1 MSTDVTPI
9 QVGPPARPERARN
22 RHAIPSW
29 VLKTTMAVSG
39 ALWAAFLAIHLFGN
53 L

>member
-9 QVGPPARPERARN
+9 QVGPPARPGARN
-22 RHAIPSW
+22 RHATPSW

-39 ALWAAFLAIHLFGN
+39 AL
-53 L
+53 